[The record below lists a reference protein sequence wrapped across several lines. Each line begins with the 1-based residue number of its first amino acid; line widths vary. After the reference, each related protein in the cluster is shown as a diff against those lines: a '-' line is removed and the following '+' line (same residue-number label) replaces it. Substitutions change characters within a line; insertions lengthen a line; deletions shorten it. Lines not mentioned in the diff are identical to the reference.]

1 MPFRAMSENPLI
13 VGCWQ
18 LDDRSWKAH
27 SEEHLTR
34 AIDTYVAM
42 GVQTFD
48 TADIYGRSEQ
58 VLGRALKGRTSQVL
72 TKASFFDELLTPK
85 QIRHRIEIAQRNLKQ
100 DVLDCVQLHWQDPQL
115 DFTSTLETFAAL
127 VSEGTIAKFGVT
139 NFNLDMLKKA
149 IALAPISSNQVQ
161 YSLIDRRAENGMQA
175 FCLEQDI
182 SLLAYGVLAGGFL
195 SDGFR
200 HVERPTLESD
210 HARSFYY
217 ANMVK
222 LHGGWKPV
230 QTLLE
235 TLSKVAQGYD
245 KTVAQVALNWA
256 AAQPAVGGV
265 IAGLTLKREEIQQN
279 ATALTW
285 EMSEGDRQLLS
296 DTSDALFTQSGG
308 IYSYERR

>member
-1 MPFRAMSENPLI
+1 MPFDANSKNSLV

-27 SEEHLTR
+27 PEAHLAH

-58 VLGRALKGRTSQVL
+58 LLGRALKGQTSQVL
-72 TKASFFDELLTPK
+72 TKAAFFEEVPTAR
-85 QIRHRIEIAQRNLKQ
+85 QIRHKVEMALRHLNQ
-100 DVLDCVQLHWQDPQL
+100 DVLDGVQLHWQDPKL

-127 VSEGTIAKFGVT
+127 VREGTIAQFGVT
-139 NFNLDMLKKA
+139 NFNLSMLQKA
-149 IALAPISSNQVQ
+149 IAIAPISFHQVQ
-161 YSLIDRRAENGMQA
+161 YSLIDRRVESGMQA
-175 FCLEQDI
+175 FCLEQGVP
-182 SLLAYGVLAGGFL
+182 LLAYGPLAGGFL
-195 SDGFR
+195 SDRFR
-200 HVERPTLESD
+200 HVDRPTLESD

-222 LHGGWKPV
+222 VHGGWQSV

-235 TLSKVAQGYD
+235 TLAKVAQGYD
-245 KTVAQVALNWA
+245 KTIAQVALNWV
-256 AAQPAVGGV
+256 AAQPGVVG
-265 IAGLTLKREEIQQN
+265 IISGLTLKREQIQQN
-279 ATALTW
+279 VTALSW
-285 EMSEGDRQLLS
+285 EMSKGDRQLLS
-296 DTSDALFTQSGG
+296 DTSAALFTQPGG